1 MTKKRFVK
9 LTMSRGYDRN
19 TALILAQEV
28 REMGYSYDMAYCIL
42 ISQELIGE
50 IADKIQKW
58 TNEIVSVVS
67 KIGEAVCNGI
77 QAFMEEVTRTL
88 SQ

>member
-28 REMGYSYDMAYCIL
+28 REMGYSYDMAYRVL
-42 ISQELIGE
+42 LSPELLRK

-58 TNEIVSVVS
+58 TDEIANVVS
-67 KIGEAVCNGI
+67 KMSEAVCNGI
-77 QAFMEEVTRTL
+77 QAFIEEVTRTL